1 MAWQLIYT
9 SAPRG
14 LAPGHS
20 GFCTVARSA
29 DLRDAV
35 AQRLEQIS
43 SYHYLDPAKV
53 SDPARNPA
61 LHAYR
66 ILDLRGAKFHVLS
79 RIKPAGLDFTARTNH
94 LAHHLL
100 FAPEELA
107 ALPSPATLLLHW
119 PGWLNAWEGDPRLL
133 DAPAPEGF
141 QKLPG
146 PAWPA
151 RAWLEQTGDAG
162 RAAGLLETE
171 YARGCYLLCPPASAP
186 GLLELFRETLQLLNP
201 DGLTPQRPWQTT
213 FTTFLQAADAPA
225 DFHWRGCLMDS
236 PAAEQVQRRTG
247 TFVQIPA
254 IRVPDNALARLARDG
269 PAQGGSSGDGTGP
282 APSARTRPLVTH
294 LGALTSA
301 DFARNVSSGAAP
313 HPAPALAFGRLPR
326 KTVVA
331 IGIALL
337 VLLGLVL
344 IKYFWLTGG
353 PPPPP
358 VKTIGWVRPC
368 FTAI

>member
-35 AQRLEQIS
+35 TQRLEQIS
-43 SYHYLDPAKV
+43 SYHYLDPANV
-53 SDPARNPA
+53 GDATRNPTI
-61 LHAYR
+61 HSYR
-66 ILDLRGAKFHVLS
+66 ILDVRGTKFHVLS
-79 RIKPAGLDFTARTNH
+79 RIKPCGLDFTARTNH

-100 FAPEELA
+100 FSPEELA
-107 ALPSPATLLLHW
+107 SLPSPTALLLHW
-119 PGWLNAWEGDPRLL
+119 PGWLNIWEGEARLL
-133 DAPAPEGF
+133 DSVAPDSF
-141 QKLPG
+141 KSLPA

-151 RAWLEQTGDAG
+151 RAWQEQTGDAG
-162 RAAGLLETE
+162 RAAGLLESE
-171 YARGCYLLCPPASAP
+171 YARGCYLLCPPANAQS
-186 GLLELFRETLQLLNP
+186 LLELFHETLQLLNT

-213 FTTFLQAADAPA
+213 FTTFLQAEDAPA
-225 DFHWRGCLMDS
+225 DFLWRGCLMDS
-236 PAAEQVQRRTG
+236 PAAEQAQRRTG

-254 IRVPDNALARLARDG
+254 IRVPDNALARLARNG
-269 PAQGGSSGDGTGP
+269 PPTGGSSGTP
-282 APSARTRPLVTH
+282 SVVVPSARNLPSVKHPGGLS
-294 LGALTSA
+294 GA
-301 DFARNVSSGAAP
+301 DFARNVSSATAP
-313 HPAPALAFGRLPR
+313 GQSPALIFGKLPL

-344 IKYFWLTGG
+344 IKLLWLAGS
-353 PPPPP
+353 PPSPP
-358 VKTIGWVRPC
+358 VKTVGCVRS
-368 FTAI
+368 FLAAL